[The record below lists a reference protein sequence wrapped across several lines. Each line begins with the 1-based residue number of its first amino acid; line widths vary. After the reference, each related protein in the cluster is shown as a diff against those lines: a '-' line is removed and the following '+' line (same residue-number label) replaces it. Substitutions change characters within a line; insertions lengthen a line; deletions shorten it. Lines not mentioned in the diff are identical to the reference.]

1 MEKKIEK
8 PEIIALR
15 KAVEA
20 TIPRKIKTPY
30 DFNYLAGAIAERC
43 KEMLSE
49 TTLKRVWGYIDG
61 YESIRQHT
69 LQVLAR
75 FAGYE
80 SYEDFYTQFLLTSE
94 SALVSGQ
101 SVSCDGLALG
111 TKLKFSWLP
120 DRECVVEYLGE
131 QRFKILSAK
140 NTQLQAGDNFC
151 SPLFIVGEPLYLNKI
166 ERNGQALP
174 TYVVGKSTGLSD
186 VEIIQ
191 VEV

>member
-1 MEKKIEK
+1 MEK

-49 TTLKRVWGYIDG
+49 TTLKRVWGYIEG
-61 YESIRQHT
+61 YDNVRQHT

-75 FAGYE
+75 FAGFE
-80 SYEDFYTQFLLTSE
+80 SYEDFYVQFLSMSE
-94 SALVSGQ
+94 SAMVKGQ
-101 SVSCDGLALG
+101 TVQCENLAVG
-111 TKLKFSWLP
+111 TELKFSWLP

-131 QRFKILSAK
+131 QRFRVVSAV
-140 NTQLQAGDNFC
+140 NTQLCAGDLFNT
-151 SPLFIVGEPLYLNKI
+151 PLFIVGEPLYLNKL
-166 ERNGQALP
+166 ERKGKELSM
-174 TYVVGKSTGLSD
+174 YVVGKNSGLTE
-186 VEIIQ
+186 VEILS
-191 VEV
+191 